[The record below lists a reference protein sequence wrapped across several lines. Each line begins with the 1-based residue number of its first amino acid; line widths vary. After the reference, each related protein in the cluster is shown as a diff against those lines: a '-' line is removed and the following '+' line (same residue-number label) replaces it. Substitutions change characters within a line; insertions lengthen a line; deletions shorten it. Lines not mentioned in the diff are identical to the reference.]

1 MPNTCVRAAAEGLPI
16 VSRRKAL
23 AFLSGGVAATV
34 AAPAVVAQAGPA
46 ASVQDALSACRA
58 SENAYSICYARE
70 AAISEALGEKM
81 FPTWT
86 APGGVNSIWSHTP
99 TVFRTSKSL
108 KVEIAR
114 KREQIEGSFAGGL
127 MNRPAYDRWMRDLEA
142 QGSEGLASLR
152 EQEGVITASGHPEA
166 YKQTD
171 EAFEEALAAF
181 RAVMVLPC
189 QTIEEVRAKVACLV
203 RAHKLLGVVVDE
215 EDFVAC
221 LSSLCEEA

>member
-1 MPNTCVRAAAEGLPI
+1 MPNICVRAAAEGLPK

-23 AFLSGGVAATV
+23 AFLSSGVVAAV
-34 AAPAVVAQAGPA
+34 AAPAIVAQATPA
-46 ASVQDALSACRA
+46 ASIQDALSACRA
-58 SENAYSICYARE
+58 SEEAYSICYARE

-81 FPTWT
+81 FPAWT
-86 APGGVNSIWSHTP
+86 APGGIASIWSHKP
-99 TVFRTSKSL
+99 TVFRTSKNL
-108 KVEIAR
+108 EDEIAR
-114 KREQIEGSFAGGL
+114 KRKQIEDSFAAGL
-127 MNRPAYDRWMRDLEA
+127 MNRPSYDRWMRDLEA
-142 QGSEGLASLR
+142 QGSDGLASLR
-152 EQEGVITASGHPEA
+152 EQEGVIAASGHPEA

-189 QTIEEVRAKVACLV
+189 QTIEEVRAKAACLV
-203 RAHKLLGVVVDE
+203 RTYKLLGVTVDE